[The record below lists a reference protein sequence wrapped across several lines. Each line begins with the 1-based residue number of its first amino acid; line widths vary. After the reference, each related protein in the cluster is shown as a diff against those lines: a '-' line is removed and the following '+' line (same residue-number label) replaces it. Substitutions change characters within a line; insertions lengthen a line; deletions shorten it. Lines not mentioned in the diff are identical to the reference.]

1 MGGIIRTASLAL
13 FLFAFW
19 LLLSG
24 HYTAWLIGAG
34 AVVSILLAVA
44 GHALGI
50 ADAEGHPVDRL
61 PAGLLYWPWLAL
73 EIVKSSVSVAR
84 VVLDPRLPIQPRLFE
99 VKTKL
104 QTPVAVATYANSIT
118 LTPGT
123 VTVGID
129 REHDL
134 LRVHALLAEG
144 ETGLRSGDMERR
156 ARILESEAKP

>member
-1 MGGIIRTASLAL
+1 MIRTASLAL

-24 HYTAWLIGAG
+24 HYTAWLVGAG
-34 AVVSILLAVA
+34 AVVSVLLAVA
-44 GHALGI
+44 SRSLGI

-61 PAGLLYWPWLAL
+61 PAGLAYWPWLAL
-73 EIVKSSVSVAR
+73 EIVKSSLSVAR
-84 VVLDPRLPIQPRLFE
+84 TVVDPRLPIAPRLFE
-99 VKTKL
+99 LKTAL
-104 QTPVAVATYANSIT
+104 RSPVAVATYANSIT

-134 LRVHALLAEG
+134 LRVHALRAEG
-144 ETGLRSGDMERR
+144 EADLRAGAME
-156 ARILESEAKP
+156 ARVAPLDAKEAS